1 VTSSVTSAVTSAVK
15 TGMPRLVLV
24 VALLLPLNA
33 FAELDITEARIKN
46 LPPSVPVRAGYL
58 SIHNSSAIS
67 VSVVAIRSDGFAS
80 VEIHRSVMQD
90 GMMRMEPVD
99 SLTIDPGTSL
109 QLAPG
114 GLHLMMMHPAEATR
128 PGDDIEVILQL
139 DDGSEQRL
147 MMKVIK

>member
-1 VTSSVTSAVTSAVK
+1 VKVTVGTAVQAAVK
-15 TGMPRLVLV
+15 TGMPPLALVL
-24 VALLLPLNA
+24 ALLLPLNA

-80 VEIHRSVMQD
+80 IEVHRSVMHD

-99 SLTIDPGTSL
+99 RLTIEAGTSL

-114 GLHLMMMHPAEATR
+114 GLHLMMMHPVEATR